1 LDDVPENVSRAP
13 QETGMNIQMLCLAMA
28 FPLAAIAAPPSHQ
41 DRSQSEPRTL
51 GQIQAT
57 RPHAVVTVDCESATW
72 PSLREVARHNGI
84 SVFDPVEHVRHRIV
98 IEGSRACR
106 RGADQVLVV
115 FNAPGREVAAV
126 HTGR

>member
-1 LDDVPENVSRAP
+1 
-13 QETGMNIQMLCLAMA
+13 MNIQMQTLALA
-28 FPLAAIAAPPSHQ
+28 FPLAASAAPTSHQ
-41 DRSQSEPRTL
+41 DRSQSEPRPL
-51 GQIQAT
+51 AQIQAT

-72 PSLREVARHNGI
+72 PSLREVAHHNGI
-84 SVFDPVEHVRHRIV
+84 SVFDPVEHVRRRIV

-115 FNAPGREVAAV
+115 FNAPGREVAVV